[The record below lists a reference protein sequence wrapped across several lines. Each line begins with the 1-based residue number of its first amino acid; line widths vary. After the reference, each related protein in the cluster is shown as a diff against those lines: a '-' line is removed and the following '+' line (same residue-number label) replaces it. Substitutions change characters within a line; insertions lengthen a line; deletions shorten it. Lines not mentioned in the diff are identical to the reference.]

1 MSGFVDWLQHDTG
14 GLLTLAVLSVAVLLL
29 LIIQVKLEPF
39 IALIVVGLGVALV
52 AGVPIADLVG
62 TPIKSA
68 DSLLEKGFGGIL
80 GHIAPIIGLGTV
92 LGAIMERSGGA
103 DVLATRLL
111 KLFGPRGAP
120 LAMGLTGLIMGIPVF
135 FDIGIFV
142 LAPLVYVAAKRG
154 GKSLVMY
161 AMPMLAGLSMT
172 HAFLPP
178 HPGPVAA
185 AGLLKVDLGWIII
198 MGLACGIPAFL
209 VAGVWWGSY
218 IGNRVFVEV
227 PDEFVPGEL
236 EHDAESHVD
245 DDVDRDGDP
254 VGDAGVGT
262 RDAGTGGGG
271 TATAVRLRPPSLGM
285 IAAIIL
291 VPMVLILGA
300 TVGTVALAPESPWQP
315 VLTFLGTPAIALT
328 IAVLL
333 AMYLLGTRRGMTVT
347 ELGRITGES
356 LRPIGM
362 ILLVV
367 GAGAFFGAVLRA
379 TGVGEALAGSMTAGG
394 LPVILSAYLISVAL
408 RLAQG
413 SATVAIVTT
422 AGIIEPIVTAGG
434 YTPAQIALIVIA
446 VSAGSIIASHVND
459 GGFWIVAKYFNMS
472 VKDTLLTWTVLET
485 ILSVVGFAAAGLVWL
500 VV

>member
-1 MSGFVDWLQHDTG
+1 M
-14 GLLTLAVLSVAVLLL
+14 
-29 LIIQVKLEPF
+29 
-39 IALIVVGLGVALV
+39 ALI
-52 AGVPIADLVG
+52 AGVPIDELVG
-62 TPIKSA
+62 TPIKSSE
-68 DSLLEKGFGGIL
+68 SLLETGFGGIL

-111 KLFGPRGAP
+111 KLFGPKGAP

-154 GKSLVMY
+154 GRSLVLY

-185 AGLLKVDLGWIII
+185 AGLLQVDLGWIII

-236 EHDAESHVD
+236 EHEAADRPGTDLED
-245 DDVDRDGDP
+245 DLERRGP
-254 VGDAGVGT
+254 VGPGDTPV
-262 RDAGTGGGG
+262 TGGTD

-300 TVGTVALAPESPWQP
+300 TVGTVALTPESPAQP
-315 VLTFLGTPAIALT
+315 VLTFLGTPTIALT

-333 AMYLLGTRRGMTVT
+333 AMYVLGTRRGMTVT

-356 LRPIGM
+356 LKPIGM

-394 LPVILSAYLISVAL
+394 LPVILSAYLISAAL

>member
-1 MSGFVDWLQHDTG
+1 M
-14 GLLTLAVLSVAVLLL
+14 
-29 LIIQVKLEPF
+29 
-39 IALIVVGLGVALV
+39 
-52 AGVPIADLVG
+52 
-62 TPIKSA
+62 
-68 DSLLEKGFGGIL
+68 
-80 GHIAPIIGLGTV
+80 
-92 LGAIMERSGGA
+92 
-103 DVLATRLL
+103 
-111 KLFGPRGAP
+111 
-120 LAMGLTGLIMGIPVF
+120 IPC
-135 FDIGIFV
+135 G
-142 LAPLVYVAAKRG
+142 R
-154 GKSLVMY
+154 
-161 AMPMLAGLSMT
+161 
-172 HAFLPP
+172 HRRR
-178 HPGPVAA
+178 HPG
-185 AGLLKVDLGWIII
+185 
-198 MGLACGIPAFL
+198 
-209 VAGVWWGSY
+209 
-218 IGNRVFVEV
+218 R
-227 PDEFVPGEL
+227 
-236 EHDAESHVD
+236 
-245 DDVDRDGDP
+245 
-254 VGDAGVGT
+254 
-262 RDAGTGGGG
+262 AGTGGAGTGGVG

-434 YTPAQIALIVIA
+434 YTPAQIALIVIS